1 MLSRNM
7 KTAAW
12 LYHFQATPP
21 AASNDVVLAATTLT
35 TSTQTVTSG
44 ITNPAV
50 PRALSVTGNAAG
62 ITGNVVIT
70 GKNIKGDTITETFA
84 LSGTST
90 VQGSK
95 AFATVRSIQLPA
107 KTNAS
112 GDTVSVG
119 TTNKIGLP
127 FAQPHNRVIATYYNN
142 VLEGTAPTVAVNS
155 AVESNTVTLN
165 TALAGAVVDVY
176 VIV

>member
-1 MLSRNM
+1 MLSRNSR
-7 KTAAW
+7 TAAR
-12 LYHFQATPP
+12 LYHFQITPP
-21 AASNDVVLAATTLT
+21 AASNNLVLAATTLT
-35 TSTQTVTSG
+35 ASTQTATTG
-44 ITNPAV
+44 LTNPAV

-62 ITGNVVIT
+62 IAGNVVIT
-70 GKNIKGDTITETFA
+70 GTNIKGDVITETLA

-95 AFATVRSIQLPA
+95 AFATVTSIQLPA

-119 TTNKIGLP
+119 TTNKLGLP

-142 VLEGTAPTVAVNS
+142 TLESTAPTVVVNS
-155 AVESNTVTLN
+155 AVENNTVTLN
-165 TALAGAVVDVY
+165 TTLAGAVVDVY
-176 VIV
+176 IIV